1 MYNKIIMIGN
11 LTRDPE
17 LKNAPSGTP
26 VCGFGIAVNKKYKK
40 DNEMKEEVTFI
51 NVIVFGKQAESCGQ
65 YLNKGSQV
73 LVEGS
78 LRESR
83 WETEDGKKS
92 SKHEI
97 IAQSVRFMSKA
108 QAQEGTDKPEE
119 TTDIEPF

>member
-17 LKNAPSGTP
+17 LRNTPQGTP
-26 VCGFGIAVNKKYKK
+26 VCGFGIAVNKKYKQGE
-40 DNEMKEEVTFI
+40 EMKEEVTFI

-65 YLNKGSQV
+65 YLNKGSQI

-83 WETEDGKKS
+83 WETDDGKKR

-97 IAQSVRFMSKA
+97 IAQSVRFMSKS
-108 QAQEGTDKPEE
+108 QAQESTDKPEE
-119 TTDIEPF
+119 TTDVEPF